1 MDYFIDFVRL
11 QCIAHLQKV
20 ILKGN
25 RAMSQ
30 VEKAKDRLYA
40 GEGLRASNLKLFPGS
55 VREITPE
62 ELAEQINKAVA
73 QIEAGDYDVVE

>member
-1 MDYFIDFVRL
+1 MDYFIDFCRL
-11 QCIAHLQKV
+11 RCISLLQSV
-20 ILKGN
+20 ILKGIK
-25 RAMSQ
+25 AMSQ
-30 VEKAKDRLYA
+30 VQKAKDRLYA
-40 GEGLRASNLKLFPGS
+40 DEGLRASNLKLFPGS